1 MTATQLKE
9 IMNELNM
16 KDITYKIVDG
26 YNNSYVEIS
35 QEING
40 INTEFIISFPI
51 GFPYQFPEI
60 RVKGE
65 EYKNLPHIDKK
76 TGKLCL
82 FNQEA
87 IPNPKM
93 PIEVINES
101 INKARNIIY
110 DGLNGFNKEDFID
123 EFHAYWIS
131 DEDTLGNIDVFF
143 EPLNEVKRVKCI
155 YSKDYSFW
163 CCGDN
168 YNELIEYTKKN
179 CQEELV
185 VEDAIYIPM
194 SEKIYP
200 PFPHTN
206 KEFYNILS
214 KSENGREYKKFLTNR
229 KGNPIVLFSQEDKG
243 RYILSCIIHTGIYD
257 IKKGFRKGKIAPD
270 VAYRIVYPDNK
281 VLKFTTEIIN
291 RKRLFYR
298 GGDGNMIDKKVSIL
312 GCGSLGGY
320 LAQALTE
327 LGVNDIK
334 LVDDENLRK
343 ENIARHICGIDFVDM
358 NKTEA
363 IKRKLTSH
371 YIGLKIETY
380 SNNIYS
386 LITNNIEELSDR
398 DIQFVAVGDMAL
410 ESYIIDK
417 YNKGELKGKIVIV
430 WVEPY
435 AIGGHA
441 IILNKPQDNIEQCIY
456 SDNWQLKNRIL
467 EKPEIF
473 TKKEAGCQSTFVQY
487 SGFEANYFIRTLL
500 DNIINGKLLNDK
512 NYFITIAGK
521 IDWAR
526 ENQIEIT
533 SKWLSAKN
541 RTVNI
546 EEL

>member
-16 KDITYKIVDG
+16 KDITYKIVDV
-26 YNNSYVEIS
+26 YNNSYVETS

-40 INTEFIISFPI
+40 TNIEFIISFPI

-65 EYKNLPHIDKK
+65 EYKNLPHVDKK

-93 PIEVINES
+93 PIEVIKES

-110 DGLNGFNKEDFID
+110 DGLNGFNKEDFIE

-131 DEDTLGNIDVFF
+131 DEDTLGNMDVLF
-143 EPLNEVKRVKCI
+143 EPLNKVERIKCI
-155 YSKDYSFW
+155 HSKDYSFW
-163 CCGDN
+163 CCGNN
-168 YNELIEYTKKN
+168 YNELIEYAKKN

-214 KSENGREYKKFLTNR
+214 KSKNGREYKKFLTNR
-229 KGNPIVLFSQEDKG
+229 KGNPIILFSQEDKG
-243 RYILSCIIHTGIYD
+243 KYILSCINHIGIFD
-257 IKKGFRKGKIAPD
+257 IKGFRKGKIAPD
-270 VAYRIVYPDNK
+270 IAYRMIYSDNR
-281 VLKFTTEIIN
+281 VLKLTTEIIN

-320 LAQALTE
+320 IAQALTE
-327 LGVNDIK
+327 LGVNDFK
-334 LVDDENLRK
+334 LVDAENLRK
-343 ENIARHICGIDFVDM
+343 ENIARHICGMDFVDM
-358 NKTEA
+358 NKSEA
-363 IKRKLTSH
+363 IKIKLTNH
-371 YIGLKIETY
+371 YIGLRIETY
-380 SNNIYS
+380 PNNIYS
-386 LITNNIEELSDR
+386 LTTNNIEELSDR

-435 AIGGHA
+435 ALGGHA
-441 IILNKPQDNIEQCIY
+441 IILNKQQDNIEQCIY
-456 SDNWQLKNRIL
+456 DENWKLKNRIL
-467 EKPEIF
+467 ENPEKY
-473 TKKEAGCQSTFVQY
+473 TKKEAGCQNTFVQY
-487 SGFEANYFIRTLL
+487 SGFEADFFIRTLL

-533 SKWLSAKN
+533 SKWLSTKN

>member
-1 MTATQLKE
+1 
-9 IMNELNM
+9 M
-16 KDITYKIVDG
+16 KDITYKIVDL

-35 QEING
+35 QKING

-60 RVKGE
+60 RIKGE
-65 EYKNLPHIDKK
+65 EYKNLPHVDKK

-93 PIEVINES
+93 PIEVIKES

-131 DEDTLGNIDVFF
+131 DEYTLGNIDVLF
-143 EPLNEVKRVKCI
+143 EPLNEVKRIKCI
-155 YSKDYSFW
+155 HSKDYSSW
-163 CCGDN
+163 CCGNN
-168 YNELIEYTKKN
+168 YNELTEYAKRN

-185 VEDAIYIPM
+185 IEDAIYIPM

-214 KSENGREYKKFLTNR
+214 KSKNGGEYKKFLTNR
-229 KGNPIVLFSQEDKG
+229 KGNPIILFSQEDKG
-243 RYILSCIIHTGIYD
+243 KYILSCINHIGIFD
-257 IKKGFRKGKIAPD
+257 IKGFRKGKIAPD
-270 VAYRIVYPDNK
+270 IAYRMVYSDNR
-281 VLKFTTEIIN
+281 VVKFTTEIIN

-320 LAQALTE
+320 IAQALTE
-327 LGVNDIK
+327 LGVNDFK
-334 LVDDENLRK
+334 LVDDEKLRK
-343 ENIARHICGIDFVDM
+343 ENIARHICGMDFVDT
-358 NKTEA
+358 NKSEA
-363 IKRKLTSH
+363 IKRKLTNH
-371 YIGLKIETY
+371 YIGLRIETY
-380 SNNIYS
+380 PDNIYS
-386 LITNNIEELSDR
+386 LATNKIEELSDR
-398 DIQFVAVGDMAL
+398 DIQFVAVGDIAL
-410 ESYIIDK
+410 ELYIINK

-435 AIGGHA
+435 ALGGHA
-441 IILNKPQDNIEQCIY
+441 IILNKQQDNIEQCIY
-456 SDNWQLKNRIL
+456 DNNWKLKNRIL
-467 EKPEIF
+467 ENPEKF
-473 TKKEAGCQSTFVQY
+473 TKKEAGCQNTFVQY
-487 SGFEANYFIRTLL
+487 SGFEADFFIRELL

-533 SKWLSAKN
+533 SKWLSVEN
-541 RTVNI
+541 RMVNI

>member
-16 KDITYKIVDG
+16 KDITYKIVDV
-26 YNNSYVEIS
+26 YNNSYVETS

-40 INTEFIISFPI
+40 TNIEFIISFPI

-65 EYKNLPHIDKK
+65 EYKNLPHVDKK

-93 PIEVINES
+93 PIEVIKES

-110 DGLNGFNKEDFID
+110 DGLNGFNKEDFIE

-131 DEDTLGNIDVFF
+131 DEDTLGNMDVLF
-143 EPLNEVKRVKCI
+143 EPLNKVERIKCI
-155 YSKDYSFW
+155 HSKDYSFW
-163 CCGDN
+163 CCGNN
-168 YNELIEYTKKN
+168 YNELIEYAKRN

-214 KSENGREYKKFLTNR
+214 KSKNGREYKKFLTNR
-229 KGNPIVLFSQEDKG
+229 KGNPIILFSQEDKG
-243 RYILSCIIHTGIYD
+243 KYILSCINHIGIFD
-257 IKKGFRKGKIAPD
+257 IKGFRKGKIAPD
-270 VAYRIVYPDNK
+270 IAYRMIYSDNR
-281 VLKFTTEIIN
+281 VLKLTTEIIN

-320 LAQALTE
+320 IAQALTE
-327 LGVNDIK
+327 LGVNDFK
-334 LVDDENLRK
+334 LVDAENLRK
-343 ENIARHICGIDFVDM
+343 ENIARHICGMDFVDM
-358 NKTEA
+358 NKSEA
-363 IKRKLTSH
+363 IKIKLTNH
-371 YIGLKIETY
+371 YIGLRIETY
-380 SNNIYS
+380 PNNIYS
-386 LITNNIEELSDR
+386 LTTNNIEELSDR

-435 AIGGHA
+435 ALGGHA
-441 IILNKPQDNIEQCIY
+441 IILNKQQDNIEQCIY
-456 SDNWQLKNRIL
+456 DENWKLKNRIL
-467 EKPEIF
+467 ENPEKY
-473 TKKEAGCQSTFVQY
+473 TKKEAGCQNTFVQY
-487 SGFEANYFIRTLL
+487 SGFEADFFIRTLL

-533 SKWLSAKN
+533 SKWLSTKN

>member
-16 KDITYKIVDG
+16 KDITYKIVDV
-26 YNNSYVEIS
+26 YNNSYVETS

-40 INTEFIISFPI
+40 TNIEFIISFPI

-65 EYKNLPHIDKK
+65 EYKNLPHVDKK

-93 PIEVINES
+93 PIEVIKEL

-110 DGLNGFNKEDFID
+110 DGLNGFNKEDFIE

-131 DEDTLGNIDVFF
+131 DEDTLGNMDVLF
-143 EPLNEVKRVKCI
+143 EPLNKVERIKCI
-155 YSKDYSFW
+155 HSKDYSFW
-163 CCGDN
+163 CCGNN
-168 YNELIEYTKKN
+168 YNELIEYAKRN

-214 KSENGREYKKFLTNR
+214 KSKNGREYKKFLTNR
-229 KGNPIVLFSQEDKG
+229 KGNPIILFSQEDKG
-243 RYILSCIIHTGIYD
+243 KYILSCINHIGIFD
-257 IKKGFRKGKIAPD
+257 IKGFRKGKIAPD
-270 VAYRIVYPDNK
+270 IAYRMIYSDNR
-281 VLKFTTEIIN
+281 VLKLTTEIIN

-320 LAQALTE
+320 IAQALTE
-327 LGVNDIK
+327 LGVNDFK
-334 LVDDENLRK
+334 LVDAENLRK
-343 ENIARHICGIDFVDM
+343 ENIARHICGMDFVDM
-358 NKTEA
+358 NKSEA
-363 IKRKLTSH
+363 IKIKLTNH
-371 YIGLKIETY
+371 YIGLRIETY
-380 SNNIYS
+380 PNNIYS
-386 LITNNIEELSDR
+386 LTTNNIEELSDR

-435 AIGGHA
+435 ALGGHA
-441 IILNKPQDNIEQCIY
+441 IILNKQQDNIEQCIY
-456 SDNWQLKNRIL
+456 DENWKLKNRIL
-467 EKPEIF
+467 ENPEKY
-473 TKKEAGCQSTFVQY
+473 TKKEAGCQNTFVQY
-487 SGFEANYFIRTLL
+487 SGFEADFFIRTLL

-533 SKWLSAKN
+533 SKWLSTKN

>member
-1 MTATQLKE
+1 
-9 IMNELNM
+9 M
-16 KDITYKIVDG
+16 KDITYKITDV

-40 INTEFIISFPI
+40 INIEFIISFPI
-51 GFPYQFPEI
+51 GFPYQFPNVI
-60 RVKGE
+60 VKGE
-65 EYKNLPHIDKK
+65 EYKNLPHVDKK

-82 FNQEA
+82 FNQDA
-87 IPNPKM
+87 IPNPKL
-93 PIEVINES
+93 PIHVIKES
-101 INKARNIIY
+101 INKAREIIF

-123 EFHAYWIS
+123 EFHAYWTA
-131 DEDTLGNIDVFF
+131 DEDTKGNIDVLF
-143 EPLNEVKRVKCI
+143 EPSNKVLKIKCVH
-155 YSKDYSFW
+155 SKDYSFW
-163 CCGDN
+163 CCGIN
-168 YNELIEYTKKN
+168 YKESIEYAKRN
-179 CQEELV
+179 YQEEELV
-185 VEDAIYIPM
+185 VEDAIYIPID
-194 SEKIYP
+194 EKIYP
-200 PFPHTN
+200 PFPHNN

-214 KSENGREYKKFLTNR
+214 KSKNGSEYKKFLNNR
-229 KGNPIVLFSQEDKG
+229 KGNPIILFSQEDKG
-243 RYILSCIIHTGIYD
+243 KYILSCISHIGIYD
-257 IKKGFRKGKIAPD
+257 IKGFRKGKIAPE
-270 VAYRIVYPDNK
+270 VAYKMVYAKNK

-320 LAQALTE
+320 IAQALTE
-327 LGVNDIK
+327 LGVSDFK
-334 LVDDENLRK
+334 LADVENLKK

-358 NKTEA
+358 NKGEA

-380 SNNIYS
+380 SKDIYD
-386 LITNNIEELSDR
+386 LTTNNLEELIDR
-398 DIQFVAVGDMAL
+398 DVQFIAVGDMAL

-417 YNKGELKGKIVIV
+417 YNKGELKEKIVIV

-441 IILNKPQDNIEQCIY
+441 IILNKQQDNIEQCIY
-456 SDNWQLKNRIL
+456 DDNGILKNRIL
-467 EKPEIF
+467 EKPEEF

-487 SGFEANYFIRTLL
+487 SGFEADYFIRTLL

-526 ENQIEIT
+526 ENQIELT
-533 SKWLSAKN
+533 SKWISAKN
-541 RTVNI
+541 RTVKI
-546 EEL
+546 EVL

>member
-1 MTATQLKE
+1 MTGTQLKE

-16 KDITYKIVDG
+16 KGITYKIVDV
-26 YNNSYVEIS
+26 YNNSYVETS

-65 EYKNLPHIDKK
+65 EYKNLPHVDKK

-93 PIEVINES
+93 PIEVIKES
-101 INKARNIIY
+101 INKAMNIIY

-131 DEDTLGNIDVFF
+131 DEDTLGNIDVLF
-143 EPLNEVKRVKCI
+143 EPSNKVKKIKCI
-155 YSKDYSFW
+155 HSKDYVFW
-163 CCGDN
+163 CCGNN
-168 YNELIEYTKKN
+168 YNELIEYAKKN

-229 KGNPIVLFSQEDKG
+229 KGNPIILFSQEDRGK
-243 RYILSCIIHTGIYD
+243 YILSCINHIGIFD
-257 IKKGFRKGKIAPD
+257 IKGFRKGKIAPD
-270 VAYRIVYPDNK
+270 IAYRMVYSDNK
-281 VLKFTTEIIN
+281 VIKFTTEIIN

-320 LAQALTE
+320 IAQALTE
-327 LGVNDIK
+327 LGVNDFK
-334 LVDDENLRK
+334 LVDAENLRK
-343 ENIARHICGIDFVDM
+343 ENIARHICGMDFVDT
-358 NKTEA
+358 NKSEA
-363 IKRKLTSH
+363 IKRKLTNH
-371 YIGLKIETY
+371 YIGLRIETY
-380 SNNIYS
+380 PNNIYS
-386 LITNNIEELSDR
+386 LTTNNIEELSDR
-398 DIQFVAVGDMAL
+398 DIQFVAVGDIVL

-435 AIGGHA
+435 ALGGHA
-441 IILNKPQDNIEQCIY
+441 IILNKQQDNIEQCIY
-456 SDNWQLKNRIL
+456 DDNWKLKNRVL
-467 EKPEIF
+467 ENPEKF

-487 SGFEANYFIRTLL
+487 SGFEADFFIRELL

-526 ENQIEIT
+526 ENQIEVT

>member
-9 IMNELNM
+9 IINELNM
-16 KDITYKIVDG
+16 KDITYKIVDV
-26 YNNSYVEIS
+26 YNNSYVETS

-65 EYKNLPHIDKK
+65 EYKNLPHVDKK

-87 IPNPKM
+87 VPNPKM
-93 PIEVINES
+93 PIEVIKES

-123 EFHAYWIS
+123 EFHAYWTS
-131 DEDTLGNIDVFF
+131 DEDTLGGIDVLF
-143 EPLNEVKRVKCI
+143 EPLNEVKRIKCI
-155 YSKDYSFW
+155 HSNDYSFC
-163 CCGDN
+163 CCGNN
-168 YNELIEYTKKN
+168 YNELIGYAKRN
-179 CQEELV
+179 CQEEELV

-214 KSENGREYKKFLTNR
+214 KSKNGREYKKFLTNR
-229 KGNPIVLFSQEDKG
+229 KGNPIILFSQEDKG
-243 RYILSCIIHTGIYD
+243 KYILSCISHIGIFD
-257 IKKGFRKGKIAPD
+257 IKGFRKGKISPD
-270 VAYRIVYPDNK
+270 IAYRMVYSDNR
-281 VLKFTTEIIN
+281 VLKFTTEMIN

-320 LAQALTE
+320 IAQALTQ
-327 LGVNDIK
+327 LGVSDFK
-334 LVDDENLRK
+334 LVDAENLRK
-343 ENIARHICGIDFVDM
+343 ENIARHICGMDFVDM
-358 NKTEA
+358 NKSEA
-363 IKRKLTSH
+363 IKRKLTNH
-371 YIGLKIETY
+371 YIDLRIETY
-380 SNNIYS
+380 PNNIYS
-386 LITNNIEELSDR
+386 LTTNNIEELSDR
-398 DIQFVAVGDMAL
+398 DIQFVAVGDIAL

-435 AIGGHA
+435 ALGGHA
-441 IILNKPQDNIEQCIY
+441 IILNKQQDNIEQCIY
-456 SDNWQLKNRIL
+456 DDNWKLKNRIL
-467 EKPEIF
+467 GNPEKF

-487 SGFEANYFIRTLL
+487 SGFEADLFIRKLL
-500 DNIINGKLLNDK
+500 DNIINGRLLNDK

-526 ENQIEIT
+526 KNQMDIM
-533 SKWLSAKN
+533 SKWISAKN
-541 RTVNI
+541 RTIDI
-546 EEL
+546 EEI

>member
-1 MTATQLKE
+1 
-9 IMNELNM
+9 MNELNM
-16 KDITYKIVDG
+16 KDITYKIVDV
-26 YNNSYVEIS
+26 YNNSYVETS

-40 INTEFIISFPI
+40 TNIEFIISFPI

-65 EYKNLPHIDKK
+65 EYKNLPHVDKK

-93 PIEVINES
+93 PIEVIKES

-110 DGLNGFNKEDFID
+110 DGLNGFNKEDFIE

-131 DEDTLGNIDVFF
+131 DEDTLGNMDVLF
-143 EPLNEVKRVKCI
+143 EPLNEVERIKCI
-155 YSKDYSFW
+155 HGKDYSFW
-163 CCGDN
+163 CCGNN
-168 YNELIEYTKKN
+168 YNELIEYAKRN

-185 VEDAIYIPM
+185 IEDAIYIPM

-214 KSENGREYKKFLTNR
+214 KSKNGREYKKFLTNR
-229 KGNPIVLFSQEDKG
+229 KGNPIILFSQEDKG
-243 RYILSCIIHTGIYD
+243 EYILSCINHIGIFD
-257 IKKGFRKGKIAPD
+257 IKGFRKGKIAPD
-270 VAYRIVYPDNK
+270 IAYRMIYSDNR

-320 LAQALTE
+320 IAQALTE
-327 LGVNDIK
+327 LGVNDFK
-334 LVDDENLRK
+334 LVDAENLRK
-343 ENIARHICGIDFVDM
+343 ENITRHICGMDFVDM
-358 NKTEA
+358 NKSDA
-363 IKRKLTSH
+363 IKIKLTNH
-371 YIGLKIETY
+371 YIGLRIETY
-380 SNNIYS
+380 PNNIYS
-386 LITNNIEELSDR
+386 LTTNNIEELSDR

-435 AIGGHA
+435 ALGGHA
-441 IILNKPQDNIEQCIY
+441 IILNKQQDNIEQCIY
-456 SDNWQLKNRIL
+456 DENWKLKNRIL
-467 EKPEIF
+467 ENPEKY
-473 TKKEAGCQSTFVQY
+473 TKKEAGCQNTFVQY
-487 SGFEANYFIRTLL
+487 SGFEADFFIRTLL

-533 SKWLSAKN
+533 SKWLSTKN